1 MALFILK
8 LTNAGYLRISNRM
21 AKSEEFITINN
32 MENISDEYL
41 KCMLIQYIKDNFMNF
56 GIKTNEQILKDFY
69 ETV

>member
-1 MALFILK
+1 VALFILK

>member
-1 MALFILK
+1 MN
-8 LTNAGYLRISNRM
+8 NAGYLRTPNGM